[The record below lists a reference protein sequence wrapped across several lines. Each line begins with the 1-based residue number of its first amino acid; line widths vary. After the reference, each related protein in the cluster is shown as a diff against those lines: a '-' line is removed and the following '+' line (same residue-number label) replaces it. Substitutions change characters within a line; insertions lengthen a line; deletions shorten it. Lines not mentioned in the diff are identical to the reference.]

1 MATGYLTFLIPALL
15 GAQLVFSLV
24 LTKGEIC
31 PGQRGRVH
39 KTLPVL
45 LLGWIIA
52 TIAQPFAVLPFLAL
66 AFFTV
71 KVKTGKTRDAGPI
84 KALYGADVLA
94 AFCWFL
100 LLPSMT
106 LAQTG
111 LSLVSIVL
119 FGALVGH
126 LLLTQAR
133 TRLQAFHK
141 ILPFAGFAS
150 GILAVL
156 CLCAHMMTLSE
167 QQVSQLTGSFIA
179 ALVLLVASLLVWVGH
194 ILLHKT
200 VNKWQLL
207 VALVLLILSGAIQL
221 NLFY

>member
-52 TIAQPFAVLPFLAL
+52 TIAQPFAVLPFFAL

-94 AFCWFL
+94 AFCWL
-100 LLPSMT
+100 LLIPSMT

-141 ILPFAGFAS
+141 ILPFAGFVS

-207 VALVLLILSGAIQL
+207 VALGLLILSGAIQL

>member
-1 MATGYLTFLIPALL
+1 MDYCNDCSTFCCSSF
-15 GAQLVFSLV
+15 FSV
-24 LTKGEIC
+24 S
-31 PGQRGRVH
+31 
-39 KTLPVL
+39 
-45 LLGWIIA
+45 
-52 TIAQPFAVLPFLAL
+52 
-66 AFFTV
+66 FFTV
-71 KVKTGKTRDAGPI
+71 KVKTGKTRDAVPI
-84 KALYGADVLA
+84 KALYGADVLV
-94 AFCWFL
+94 AFCWL
-100 LLPSMT
+100 LLLSSMT

-141 ILPFAGFAS
+141 ILPFAGFVS

-179 ALVLLVASLLVWVGH
+179 ALVLLVAGLLVWVGH

-207 VALVLLILSGAIQL
+207 VALALLILSGAVQL

>member
-52 TIAQPFAVLPFLAL
+52 TIAQPFAVLPFLAF

-94 AFCWFL
+94 AFCWLL

-167 QQVSQLTGSFIA
+167 QQVSQLTGLFIA

-207 VALVLLILSGAIQL
+207 VALALLILSGAIQL